1 MWGMC
6 IIFPGINQ
14 GIVVMDEK
22 VQNSISTKEL
32 CREYDWYENTFP
44 SLVQDSCDDFFSEN
58 FDIKFIGLSKN
69 INCLT
74 DNEACFVTKI
84 RISKDYDMFFRL
96 TDKAI
101 SIILNT
107 VLGQSKNKFNI
118 NKMSELEAKIITSFN
133 STLYDALKDKL
144 LKPQAT
150 ELKRSD
156 FNVINLTF
164 IIRNKEELDK
174 TAGKI
179 IITLPESLLD
189 PDDIE
194 PSGDKFSNEN
204 FPNSETIAK
213 ILVGKTKFSLYDL
226 KHLEMEDVV
235 VFEDSNIKQLKLSI
249 DDTEM
254 DVNISPNMEL
264 LIPDIDNEGD
274 EDMGETHKN
283 IWDSI
288 EVEMYAEFDS
298 VKITLGELKNI
309 EDGLVV
315 DLTSLYDN
323 NVTLKVEGK
332 PIASGSLVIVNDRY
346 GVKINNVI
354 AQENGSAPVKPQN
367 NSENEEGSEDNQYDE
382 NSGDNYEEENDNN
395 YSDESSNEEGDEE
408 FDYSDFELEDENI

>member
-1 MWGMC
+1 
-6 IIFPGINQ
+6 
-14 GIVVMDEK
+14 
-22 VQNSISTKEL
+22 
-32 CREYDWYENTFP
+32 
-44 SLVQDSCDDFFSEN
+44 
-58 FDIKFIGLSKN
+58 
-69 INCLT
+69 
-74 DNEACFVTKI
+74 
-84 RISKDYDMFFRL
+84 
-96 TDKAI
+96 
-101 SIILNT
+101 
-107 VLGQSKNKFNI
+107 
-118 NKMSELEAKIITSFN
+118 MSELEAKIITSFN
-133 STLYDALKDKL
+133 SSLYDALKDEL
-144 LKPQAT
+144 LTPQAT

-194 PSGDKFSNEN
+194 PAGDKFSNEN
-204 FPNSETIAK
+204 FPNSETLAK

-226 KHLEMEDVV
+226 KHLENEDVV

-264 LIPDIDNEGD
+264 LIPDIENEGD

-354 AQENGSAPVKPQN
+354 AQEMVLLLSNRKTTLKMKNLLMITSMMKIQKIIMKKKEMTIIILKNLLTKKGMKNSITATLNLKMKTFNEVKNLINKRKIMGSYLANFTVYAMAMTGLIFFAVFIYKKVMNGGFRSNKSNFLNIEETMSINPRKSLLVVRAGEEKIPDCIRCGQN
-367 NSENEEGSEDNQYDE
+367 YFNFKTRK
-382 NSGDNYEEENDNN
+382 
-395 YSDESSNEEGDEE
+395 SSK
-408 FDYSDFELEDENI
+408 FKT

>member
-1 MWGMC
+1 
-6 IIFPGINQ
+6 
-14 GIVVMDEK
+14 MDEK

-44 SLVQDSCDDFFSEN
+44 SLVQDSCDDFFAEN

-133 STLYDALKDKL
+133 SSLYDALKDEL
-144 LKPQAT
+144 LTPQAT

-194 PSGDKFSNEN
+194 LAGDKFSNEN
-204 FPNSETIAK
+204 FPNSETLAK

-226 KHLEMEDVV
+226 KHLENEDVV

-264 LIPDIDNEGD
+264 LIPDIENEGD

-354 AQENGSAPVKPQN
+354 AQGNGASPVKPQN
-367 NSENEEGSEDNQYDE
+367 NSEDEEPSDDNQYDE
-382 NSGDNYEEENDNN
+382 NSEDNYEEEGNDDN
-395 YSDESSNEEGDEE
+395 YSEESSDEEGDEE